1 MAAVGW
7 MATCRPE
14 GSPGPAGSPTAGPAP
29 APGMAPAGITVQTA
43 ASVGLVPHHRG
54 YLWA

>member
-1 MAAVGW
+1 MADVGW

-14 GSPGPAGSPTAGPAP
+14 GSPGPAGSPTAGPAL
-29 APGMAPAGITVQTA
+29 APGKAPAGRTA
-43 ASVGLVPHHRG
+43 VSVGLVPHHRG